1 MNQTQRTSERVSV
14 LLCGVPDRRQKHRR
28 WAVLFSFAPGGC
40 ACPSHA
46 FVLAAGGE
54 SAPDVTLGFVL
65 VKDRLYLRV
74 QDAVTLGKAFGEI
87 LMYGGFADAEFLGGG
102 TNGRPV
108 LYQVLGKLAG
118 SLFQI
123 VSNMAPLPCCCGL
136 SIWGRAGE
144 YDRESCGAQSFCGQR
159 WLPSGAGR

>member
-1 MNQTQRTSERVSV
+1 MLIYAAYLPVWALTVSPISTV
-14 LLCGVPDRRQKHRR
+14 LIYH
-28 WAVLFSFAPGGC
+28 F
-40 ACPSHA
+40 H
-46 FVLAAGGE
+46 
-54 SAPDVTLGFVL
+54 
-65 VKDRLYLRV
+65 
-74 QDAVTLGKAFGEI
+74 
-87 LMYGGFADAEFLGGG
+87 MYGGFADAEFLGGG

-144 YDRESCGAQSFCGQR
+144 YDRESCGAQSVCGQR
-159 WLPSGAGR
+159 WLPSFNKERWGRSLPRLRRGERIATPVTAVTGSQ